1 MNERI
6 IRYTDTA
13 VLSLI
18 AAVLVLSVIFPSYLF
33 PEAAIFYK
41 TGIVLCSFIYIMA
54 SKFFRINQEPLET
67 PVDGPLFLLFAW
79 VWISVPL
86 SDNHAMSLNAAV
98 SFCVFLLFY
107 YLMYVYSRRHFRY
120 IAFFLISI
128 AVIACFKGLHQY
140 FFGFTDDLNN
150 LSPATPGFLD
160 IKARLESGRI
170 FSFFIYPNAFAGY
183 LILLIPPVFG
193 FIRTERK
200 YRFIFISVA
209 VLMLACLVL
218 TKSAG
223 AFAAL
228 FTAVLLSF
236 LFRDVHLKK
245 YRMLMGAFL
254 GLCAAGLVF
263 IVYARGAD
271 SLFSSLSGKSESF
284 FYMLSLIKN
293 SLFSGHGPGLFETA
307 YNNLRPENISYLKFA
322 HNAPLQVIIELG
334 LTGLVLFAYLL
345 FRGYRSIIK
354 NFYFLRTPTTKTHVL
369 AFLTGITA
377 SLIHNLSDFDIY
389 NLEITLLFTALCAS
403 LMSQVKIGHLELRK
417 FKLSYLLGI
426 NPGLRRDIIFAFII
440 AILVLSAVTGLK
452 HPYAYSAAGILVAGG
467 FGLWAISKEDF
478 KITGLEIPA
487 GILILLSLFS
497 ILYTP
502 DIHSGINSLKLILSA
517 ATIFYLC
524 SQFLRR
530 SDYRIILA
538 NILVWAG
545 IALSAA
551 AWGQLIFSAVTGR
564 PAEMNGFFPNKNLLA
579 GYLII
584 SFSLLLNRL
593 LLEKK
598 IDHLAL
604 KITGLAFIT
613 LTVSALN
620 SRGGMLALL
629 FIFFAACL
637 YYYFSR
643 DNVKDTPAR
652 ITFKSKFISIAAL
665 LLIIAS
671 FTGISPSGNKI
682 ISVKEDPF
690 YFNRLSI
697 FGSALKMAA
706 DKPLLG
712 HGIGSFAGIFPAY
725 NFPIDAPARYQMQA
739 DFAHN
744 EYLQAA
750 AELGFL
756 GLAALLALLF
766 FIFKNIPANRE
777 HKKNWAA
784 EAGAYFALAGIAL
797 HSIVDF
803 NLHLPGIFFTAAV
816 LASIAVPEK
825 GSISTLSK
833 EALVFTKVHYFPA
846 LILTAVIFSMAIRP
860 AVAYYAKD
868 KWNKTAGVSLLDM
881 ALLTEPF
888 NAETLY
894 EKGLYAEKTGN
905 IQEALSFFEKVSIY
919 SKHHTLSLL
928 HAARA
933 GNLLNNP
940 SLAEEYYELAI
951 KSNPY
956 RVFTLMEFSNFL
968 INQKNDLPRAE
979 ILLNKSLEYEPNYA
993 SARHNLALI
1002 YRSKGDPKRALQ
1014 ELNQVEFILSSV
1026 IPRTDYE
1033 TDLLNFPDIHILY
1046 FNKAL
1051 ILNQLGKKDEA
1062 CEYLKDAANL
1072 KRMPEFI
1079 RKFPEICGKR
1089 AK

>member
-13 VLSLI
+13 ILSLI
-18 AAVLVLSVIFPSYLF
+18 TAVLVLSVIFPSYLF

-41 TGIVLCSFIYIMA
+41 TGLILCSFMYIMA
-54 SKFFRINQEPLET
+54 SKFFRISQETLET

-86 SDNHAMSLNAAV
+86 SGNHAMSLNTAV

-107 YLMYVYSRRHFRY
+107 YLMYVYSRRYFKY
-120 IAFFLISI
+120 IAFFLIAI

-140 FFGFTDDLNN
+140 FFSFTEDLKN
-150 LSPATPGFLD
+150 LSAATPGFSD
-160 IKARLESGRI
+160 IKARLESRRI
-170 FSFFIYPNAFAGY
+170 FSFFIYPNTFAGY

-193 FIRTERK
+193 FIRTEKK
-200 YRFIFISVA
+200 YRFVLTGVV
-209 VLMLACLVL
+209 VLMLGCLVL

-223 AFAAL
+223 AFASL
-228 FTAVLLSF
+228 FVAVLLSF

-254 GLCAAGLVF
+254 GLCAVALAF
-263 IVYARGAD
+263 TVYIRGME
-271 SLFSSLSGKSESF
+271 SLSSSLSGKIDSF
-284 FYMLSLIKN
+284 FYMLTLIKN
-293 SLFSGHGPGLFETA
+293 SLITGYGPGLFETV
-307 YNNLRPENISYLKFA
+307 YNNLRPENVSYLKFA
-322 HNAPLQVIIELG
+322 HNAPMQAMIEIG
-334 LTGLVLFAYLL
+334 LIGLILFAYLI

-354 NFYFLRTPTTKTHVL
+354 NFYFLRTPKTKTHVL

-377 SLIHNLSDFDIY
+377 SLLHNLSDFDIY
-389 NLEITLLFTALCAS
+389 NLEITLLFTALSAA
-403 LMSQVKIGHLELRK
+403 LMSQIKIGHLELRK

-440 AILVLSAVTGLK
+440 TILILSAVTGLK

-487 GILILLSLFS
+487 GVLIILSIFS

-502 DIHSGINSLKLILSA
+502 DINSGINSLKIILSA
-517 ATIFYLC
+517 VTIFYLC

-530 SDYRIILA
+530 SDYRIVIA

-545 IALSAA
+545 LALSAA
-551 AWGQLIFSAVTGR
+551 AWGQVIYSVISGR
-564 PAEMNGFFPNKNLLA
+564 HTTMNGFFPNQNLLA
-579 GYLII
+579 GYLVI
-584 SFSLLLNRL
+584 SFSLLLSRV

-598 IDHLAL
+598 IDYLPF
-604 KITGLAFIT
+604 KIAGLAYIAIT
-613 LTVSALN
+613 ISALR
-620 SRGGMLALL
+620 SRGGMLSLL
-629 FIFFAACL
+629 FVFFISCL

-643 DNVKDTPAR
+643 ENVKDTPAR
-652 ITFKSKFISIAAL
+652 VAFKSKFISIAAVI
-665 LLIIAS
+665 LIAAS
-671 FTGISPSGNKI
+671 FTGISPSGSKI

-697 FGSALKMAA
+697 FKSSLKMAA

-712 HGIGSFAGIFPAY
+712 HGIGSFAAIFPAY

-739 DFAHN
+739 DYAHN

-750 AELGFL
+750 AELGLL
-756 GLAALLALLF
+756 GLAALLTLLF
-766 FIFKNIPANRE
+766 FIFKNIPKNRE

-784 EAGAYFALAGIAL
+784 ETGAYFALTGIAL
-797 HSIVDF
+797 HSMVDF
-803 NLHLPGIFFTAAV
+803 NLHLPGIFFTAAA

-846 LILTAVIFSMAIRP
+846 LILTAIIFSMAIRP

-868 KWNKTAGVSLLDM
+868 KWQKTAGISLLNM

-888 NAETLY
+888 NANILY

-905 IQEALSFFEKVSIY
+905 FNEALACFEKVSIY
-919 SKHHTLSLL
+919 SKYHTLSLL
-928 HAARA
+928 HAARV
-933 GNLLNNP
+933 GSLLNKP
-940 SLAEEYYELAI
+940 LLTAEYYELAI
-951 KSNPY
+951 TANPY
-956 RVFTLMEFSNFL
+956 RVFTLLEYSNYL
-968 INQKNDLPRAE
+968 ISKNNDFARAE
-979 ILLNKSLEYEPNYA
+979 ALLSKAVEYEPNYA

-1002 YRSKGDPKRALQ
+1002 YRSKGDAESALK
-1014 ELNQVEFILSSV
+1014 ELNQVEFILTSV

-1033 TDLLNFPDIHILY
+1033 TELLNFPDIHILY

-1062 CEYLKDAANL
+1062 CEYLKDAAHL
-1072 KRMPEFI
+1072 KKTPEFLK
-1079 RKFPEICGKR
+1079 KFPEICGER